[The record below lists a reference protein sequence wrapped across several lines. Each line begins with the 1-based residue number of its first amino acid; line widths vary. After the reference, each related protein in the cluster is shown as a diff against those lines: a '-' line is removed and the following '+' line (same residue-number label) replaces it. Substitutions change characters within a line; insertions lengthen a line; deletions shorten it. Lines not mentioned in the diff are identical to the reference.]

1 MDYNAHYGG
10 MHFLW
15 WIFWLALLALL
26 FFTPWGS
33 NKRATKNSLL
43 HTLRRTYAEG
53 KISTQEFEERKRVL
67 EAELARDKEKGTTSK
82 SNNHDGAN

>member
-15 WIFWLALLALL
+15 WIFWIALFVLI

-33 NKRATKNSLL
+33 SKRYSRKDLL
-43 HTLRRTYAEG
+43 HRLRRTYAEG
-53 KISTQEFEERKRVL
+53 KISTGEFEERKRVL
-67 EAELARDKEKGTTSK
+67 ENEFAKDKENIPATQNENT
-82 SNNHDGAN
+82 